1 MDNKKIPH
9 GIEALRELLI
19 QFDELGYQPT
29 VPVAIGAEEHAE
41 EFKRR
46 LVGAFGECIVEEFT
60 HLLKVLYEITEGKE
74 SFWHLLSEALY
85 DMSLCEQEVNHEQEK

>member
-9 GIEALRELLI
+9 GIEALREMLI

-46 LVGAFGECIVEEFT
+46 LVGAFSECIVGELT
-60 HLLKVLYEITEGKE
+60 HLLKVLYEITEEEE
-74 SFWHLLSEALY
+74 SFWYFLSEALY
-85 DMSLCEQEVNHEQEK
+85 DMSLYKQEVNHETEK